1 LICSRRSLDKTNE
14 MYQLLISHV
23 SGNTRISL
31 EHTPQKSWIQTYWD
45 MAAVYPYNSSPL
57 PNGATSITWLHPEII
72 LSVAQYL
79 YLQTIYTFFQWQ
91 LQQKP
96 HTIHVSWV
104 LILQDLHSSYL
115 ITSMSLKYSCITTTI
130 IIVIV
135 LLITIA
141 ILLLKEDLIL
151 KISLRS
157 WD

>member
-14 MYQLLISHV
+14 MYQLLISRV

-31 EHTPQKSWIQTYWD
+31 EHTLQKSWIQTYWD

-57 PNGATSITWLHPEII
+57 PNGTISITWLHPEII

-135 LLITIA
+135 LLITID